1 MPPSNP
7 PAVFPDS
14 PLDILPFDDGPDVLS
29 VSDVATGVRAVLE
42 STFDDLTVEGEL
54 TNAHLHASGHFYF
67 TLRDDAAALR
77 GVLWRSNA
85 SRLAFRPRDGML
97 VRVRGRVSFYEAR
110 GETQIVGQTLTLA
123 GEGGLRQA
131 FEALRKRLEGE
142 GLFDPARK
150 RPLPTYPERIGVVTS
165 LGSAALRDV
174 LAVLARRY
182 PLAEVVVVGVP
193 VQGPDAPE
201 AIAEAIAALSE
212 LTEGHPYRPDVLIVG
227 RGGGAAEDLWAF
239 NDEAVVRALAA
250 STIPTVSGVGH
261 ETDVTLADFAA
272 DRRAA
277 TPSMAAEL
285 VVPDRREVAAL
296 VNGYASTLAD
306 GLRHHLTTHRLR
318 LHETALRPAFRGVP
332 NRLREAR
339 FDLERLGT
347 RLERAMQG
355 RLESA
360 RRELIGRAAR
370 LDALD
375 PAGPLQRGFARVDD
389 DAGQAV
395 TSARR
400 LRPGDVL
407 TLRFGD
413 GAVRV
418 RVVDDGPRGGL
429 TNG

>member
-1 MPPSNP
+1 MYS
-7 PAVFPDS
+7 DS
-14 PLDILPFDDGPDVLS
+14 PFAASPDVLS

-110 GETQIVGQTLTLA
+110 GETQLVGQTLALA
-123 GEGGLRQA
+123 GEGGIRQA
-131 FEALRKRLEGE
+131 FEALRQRLDAE

-150 RPLPTYPERIGVVTS
+150 RPLPPYPERIGVVTS

-201 AIAEAIAALSE
+201 AIAEAVAALSE
-212 LTEGHPYRPDVLIVG
+212 LTDGHPYRPDVLIVG

-239 NDEAVVRALAA
+239 NDETVVRALAA

-261 ETDVTLADFAA
+261 ETDITLADFAA

-296 VNGYASTLAD
+296 VNGYAVSLAD
-306 GLRHHLTTHRLR
+306 GLRHRLTADRLR
-318 LHETALRPAFRGVP
+318 LNEILLHPSFRGVP
-332 NRLREAR
+332 NRLRTAR
-339 FDLERLGT
+339 FDLERLAVRLDRAMHT
-347 RLERAMQG
+347 RLEN
-355 RLESA
+355 A
-360 RRELIGRAAR
+360 RFDLSEQTAR
-370 LDALD
+370 LAALD
-375 PAGPLQRGFARVDD
+375 PSGPLRRGFARVED
-389 DAGQAV
+389 DAGRAV
-395 TSARR
+395 GAASA
-400 LRPGDVL
+400 LHDGEVL

-418 RVVDDGPRGGL
+418 RVLGRA
-429 TNG
+429 